1 MMRSAS
7 MTRKL
12 MLWLGGATLLFWVCA
27 ATFGALVMRE
37 EFDEVFDSALQETA
51 QRLMPLVVDDLFQRA
66 HSPDP
71 RRMGDGVL
79 EHEEYLT
86 YQVRDRE
93 GRVLMHSHDAPA
105 QPFDAPLGRGF
116 WDTATR
122 RIYTEE
128 AVSGTLFLQI
138 ADPLAHR
145 REATMEGA
153 LSLVLPLLVLAPLS
167 MAVIWIVIRRALG
180 PIEVLRREIGARD
193 GGNLSPMGMIGLP
206 VELDTIAASVDRLLE
221 RLRMALDAERE
232 FAANSAHE
240 LRTPIAGA
248 LAQTQRLIAEL
259 PQGAAKAR
267 ARGIETS
274 LSSLGHLVEKLLQL
288 ARAESGIGI
297 ADHAIDLVPAV
308 RLVVEDFRRR
318 PENAGRLILDIDG
331 SGTLIRKVDVDAF
344 AIVLRNLIENALIH
358 GLPDT
363 PVTVSARIDGTI
375 AIANAGPVIPV
386 AELQALTKRFKR
398 GATTATGS
406 GLGLAIAEMLI
417 QRMGANLELASPA
430 RGRENGFEATIR
442 IP

>member
-1 MMRSAS
+1 

-12 MLWLGGATLLFWVCA
+12 MLWLGGATLLFWLCA
-27 ATFGALVMRE
+27 AAFGALVMRE

-71 RRMGDGVL
+71 RRIGDGAL

-105 QPFDAPLGRGF
+105 QPFDAPLGSGF
-116 WDTATR
+116 WDTATH
-122 RIYTEE
+122 RIYTQE

-153 LSLVLPLLVLAPLS
+153 LSLVIPLLVLAPLS
-167 MAVIWIVIRRALG
+167 MAVIWIVIRRSLG
-180 PIEVLRREIGARD
+180 PIEVLRREIGVRD

-221 RLRMALDAERE
+221 RLRTALDAERE

-259 PQGAAKAR
+259 PQGPAKTR

-288 ARAESGIGI
+288 ARAEAGIGI

-308 RLVVEDFRRR
+308 RLVVEDFGRR

-331 SGTLIRKVDVDAF
+331 CGTLIRKVDVDAF
-344 AIVLRNLIENALIH
+344 AIALRNLIENAIIH
-358 GLPDT
+358 GQPDT
-363 PVTVSARIDGTI
+363 PVTVSVRIDGTI
-375 AIANAGPVIPV
+375 AIANAGPVVPV

-398 GATTATGS
+398 GATTATGA
-406 GLGLAIAEMLI
+406 GLGLAIAAMLI
-417 QRMGANLELASPA
+417 QRMGANLEIASPA
-430 RGRENGFEATIR
+430 RGRENGFEAIIR
-442 IP
+442 IPC

>member
-1 MMRSAS
+1 
-7 MTRKL
+7 MTRRL
-12 MLWLGGATLLFWVCA
+12 MLWLGGATLLLWVSA
-27 ATFGALVMRE
+27 AACGAFVMRE

-71 RRMGDGVL
+71 LRMGDGAP

-93 GRVLMHSHDAPA
+93 GRLLLRSHDAPA
-105 QPFDAPLGRGF
+105 HPFDAPLRDGF
-116 WDTATR
+116 WDTATH

-128 AVSGTLFLQI
+128 AVTSTLFLQI
-138 ADPLAHR
+138 ADPLDHR

-167 MAVIWIVIRRALG
+167 MTVTWIFIRRSLA
-180 PIEVLRREIGARD
+180 PIDVLRQEIGARD
-193 GGNLSPMGMIGLP
+193 GGNLSPIGMVGFP

-221 RLRMALDAERE
+221 RLRIALDAERE

-274 LSSLGHLVEKLLQL
+274 LSRLGHIVEKLIQL
-288 ARAESGIGI
+288 ARAESGIGV
-297 ADHAIDLVPAV
+297 ADHAIDLVPTV
-308 RLVVEDFRRR
+308 RLVVEDFGRK
-318 PENAGRLILDIDG
+318 PENAGRLALDLEG
-331 SGTLIRKVDVDAF
+331 CTALIRKVDVDAL

-358 GLPDT
+358 GQPDA
-363 PVTVSARIDGTI
+363 PVTVSIRDEGSI
-375 AIANAGPVIPV
+375 AITNTGPVVPPP
-386 AELQALTKRFKR
+386 ELRALTERFKR
-398 GATTATGS
+398 GATTAAGS
-406 GLGLAIAEMLI
+406 GLGLAIAAMLI
-417 QRMGANLELASPA
+417 ERMGASLELASPA
-430 RGRENGFEATIR
+430 RGRQGGFEAIVR
-442 IP
+442 LP